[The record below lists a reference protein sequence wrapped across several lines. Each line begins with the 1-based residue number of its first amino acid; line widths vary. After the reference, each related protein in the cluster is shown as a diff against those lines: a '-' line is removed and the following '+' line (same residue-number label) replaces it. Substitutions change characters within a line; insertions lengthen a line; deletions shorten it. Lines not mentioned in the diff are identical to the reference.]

1 MNKQFRKSLERIAIK
16 LEDLNDEISV
26 LLGKEYDNYE
36 NMPKNFTKICHDSKN
51 AINSLDSAFDDIDCA
66 ISSIYDAIGKERPI

>member
-36 NMPKNFTKICHDSKN
+36 NMPKNFTKICDDSKN

>member
-26 LLGKEYDNYE
+26 LLGKEYDNYD
-36 NMPKNFTKICHDSKN
+36 NMPKNFTKICDDSKN